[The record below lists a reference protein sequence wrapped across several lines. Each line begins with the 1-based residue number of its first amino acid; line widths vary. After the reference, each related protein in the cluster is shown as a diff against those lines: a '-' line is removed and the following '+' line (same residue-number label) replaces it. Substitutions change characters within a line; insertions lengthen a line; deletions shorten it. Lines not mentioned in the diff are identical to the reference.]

1 MPRGFIEFAA
11 DDSMSYFNP
20 ALSKD
25 KTLWL
30 LCGADWQAA
39 LAGKILK
46 EMGYTKV
53 SILVALANGKTL
65 VDR

>member
-11 DDSMSYFNP
+11 VDSMSYFNP
-20 ALSKD
+20 AVSKD

-39 LAGKILK
+39 VAGKIPI
-46 EMGYTKV
+46 EMGDTKV